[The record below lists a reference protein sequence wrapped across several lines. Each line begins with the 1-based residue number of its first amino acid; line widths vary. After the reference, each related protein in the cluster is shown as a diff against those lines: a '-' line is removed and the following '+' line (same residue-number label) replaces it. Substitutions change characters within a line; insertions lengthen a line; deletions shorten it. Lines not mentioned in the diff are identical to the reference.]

1 MKRMN
6 VNEYSYLW
14 EEEKRDWVLVNT
26 SYGYCIVNKRAQTA
40 LLISDDDLEEAII
53 DKMLA
58 EGNAVYDDINLAY
71 NDI

>member
-1 MKRMN
+1 MN

-26 SYGYCIVNKRAQTA
+26 SYGYGIVNKRAQTA
-40 LLISDDDLEEAII
+40 LLISDDDLEEAVI